1 MDNRDKSIIAQVA
14 HKIAAEIVSNDKDQ
28 SDDTAV
34 SRIALMGDTL
44 TDVLL
49 QKIASLEIQA
59 ALPGTTVVVQQPQ
72 YAPLQAVPAYAP
84 QAAPQPQYAPQA
96 APQYTPQPQQGYV
109 PAPIPGVAQDEG
121 FTAWVD
127 VVQNLNGWWDNRSN
141 KKNPRGPDFK
151 AKNTNTA
158 FVGGDGEPVALWLS
172 DKALPAFVKTH
183 FGIR

>member
-44 TDVLL
+44 TDVMID
-49 QKIASLEIQA
+49 KIAALELAA
-59 ALPGTTVVVQQPQ
+59 ALPGVTVVPTPQ
-72 YAPLQAVPAYAP
+72 YAPQPAVQPY
-84 QAAPQPQYAPQA
+84 APQPQYAPQP
-96 APQYTPQPQQGYV
+96 APQYAPQQQQQQGYV
-109 PAPIPGVAQDEG
+109 PAPIPGVAQDAG
-121 FTAWVD
+121 YTAWAD
-127 VVQNLNGWWDNRSN
+127 VVNNLNGWWDNRAN

-158 FVGGDGEPVALWLS
+158 FIGGDGEPVALWLS